1 MADGTSGNTQR
12 FDPQLAFCFKVS
24 IQAPGLENGDAYFK
38 SVGGLKYESEVVDY
52 KEGGFN
58 IGTRRLVGGA
68 KWGNLVLKRG
78 FIGPASSAGANA
90 LLEWR
95 RAWLAVEKFET
106 EPLKRANGIIQQL
119 DSSLQ
124 RVVCGWKFHNGWPA
138 KWEVS
143 ELDASK
149 SEIVIETLE
158 IAHEGLEFLPTGTE
172 K

>member
-1 MADGTSGNTQR
+1 MAAPGATPPTNLR
-12 FDPQLAFCFKVS
+12 FDPVLAFCFKVIIES
-24 IQAPGLENGDAYFK
+24 PAPGLSDGQAYFK

-52 KEGGFN
+52 KEGGYN

-78 FIGPASSAGANA
+78 FTGPASGNAGANA

-95 RAWLAVEKFET
+95 RQWLAVEKSGAK
-106 EPLKRANGIIQQL
+106 LARANGTIQQL
-119 DSSLQ
+119 NSKLDT
-124 RVVCGWKFHNGWPA
+124 VVAAWKFWNGWPC
-138 KWEVS
+138 KWEIG

-158 IAHEGLEFLPTGTE
+158 IAHEGLEFIS
-172 K
+172 

>member
-1 MADGTSGNTQR
+1 MTTTNTQR
-12 FDPQLAFCFKVS
+12 FDPQLAFCFAV
-24 IQAPGLENGDAYFK
+24 IIDIPGLGDGKAFFK

-78 FIGPASSAGANA
+78 FIGPGGTASANA

-95 RAWLAVEKFET
+95 RLWLVEANVDGT
-106 EPLKRANGIIQQL
+106 ALARADGKIQQL
-119 DSSLQ
+119 NSKLEP
-124 RVVCGWKFHNGWPA
+124 VCHWKFHRGWPC
-138 KWEVS
+138 KWEIS

-149 SEIVIETLE
+149 SEIVVETLE
-158 IAHEGLEFLPTGTE
+158 IAHEGLEFNGQ
-172 K
+172 